1 MASLSDAKTLGGI
14 GSILMLVS
22 IIPSAFGVLWIVGL
36 VLVLIAVKYISEVL
50 EDKTVF
56 NNLLISII
64 LVVIGVIIAVAVAFS
79 FMFSYFGGF
88 RYATGPWM
96 DMGPRFYESLTA
108 AFLILIPLW
117 IFSIVSTIYLRK
129 SYNTIASRLNI
140 SMFSTAGTL
149 YLIGAVLTILFIGF
163 IIIFVA
169 EILQAVAFF
178 SIPEKMPQASQP
190 AV

>member
-1 MASLSDAKTLGGI
+1 MVSLSDAKTLGGI
-14 GSILMLVS
+14 GSILMLLS
-22 IIPSAFGVLWIVGL
+22 IVPSAFGMIWIVGL

-56 NNLLISII
+56 NNLLISVI
-64 LVVIGVIIAVAVAFS
+64 LVVIGAIITAVVAFS
-79 FMFSYFGGF
+79 YIFSRFDGF
-88 RYATGPWM
+88 RYAAEPWIG
-96 DMGPRFYESLTA
+96 MGPRFYESMTMI
-108 AFLILIPLW
+108 FLVLIPLW

-140 SMFSTAGTL
+140 NMFNTAATL
-149 YLIGAVLTILFIGF
+149 YVIGAVLTILFIGF

-178 SIPEKMPQASQP
+178 SIPEKVPQVS
-190 AV
+190 

>member
-1 MASLSDAKTLGGI
+1 MVSLSDAKTLGGI

-36 VLVLIAVKYISEVL
+36 VLVLISVKYISEVL

-56 NNLLISII
+56 NNLLISVI
-64 LVVIGVIIAVAVAFS
+64 LVVIGVIITAAVAI
-79 FMFSYFGGF
+79 FSYISMF
-88 RYATGPWM
+88 RYATVPWM
-96 DMGPRFYESLTA
+96 GMGPRFYESLIA
-108 AFLILIPLW
+108 VLLALIPLW
-117 IFSIVSTIYLRK
+117 IFSIISTLYLRK

-140 SMFSTAGTL
+140 NMFSTTGTL
-149 YLIGAVLTILFIGF
+149 YLVGAVLTIVFVGF

-178 SIPEKMPQASQP
+178 SIPEKVPQAPQP
-190 AV
+190 AG